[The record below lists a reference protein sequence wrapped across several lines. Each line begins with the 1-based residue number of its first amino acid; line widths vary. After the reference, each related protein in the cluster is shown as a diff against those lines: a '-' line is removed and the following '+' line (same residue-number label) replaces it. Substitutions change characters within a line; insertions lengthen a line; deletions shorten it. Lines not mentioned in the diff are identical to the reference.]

1 MVNAAIEKYL
11 EGGGVNPFALVVD
24 PAIAFDPEIAFDPP
38 MNVFV
43 IYSEA
48 VAEGRF
54 AVMPLQTALDLHIKT
69 IWVNTYDVTNGIPIE
84 GDDDE

>member
-1 MVNAAIEKYL
+1 MVDKAIKQYL
-11 EGGGVNPFALVVD
+11 DNGGVNPFALVVD
-24 PAIAFDPEIAFDPP
+24 PTAEFDPP

-54 AVMPLQTALDLHIKT
+54 AVMPLQTALDIHIKAV
-69 IWVNTYDVTNGIPIE
+69 WVNTYDPANGIPIN